1 MTSGADM
8 DDELAAL
15 GPHDVVQNLI
25 ALGASREEILEA
37 SKGGA
42 QALRALRSALLLYP
56 GGELSAEQIAAF
68 VDVSVEDMTAW
79 WRTVGLS
86 DPTMAGSRLGD
97 VEVAVADN
105 LAAGLRLLSRD
116 DFFEFGIAF
125 GTSMRQVAKAI
136 MEMMHKTLM
145 RDLAS
150 KSPSE
155 EDVNET
161 IASLAGQLVEF
172 GTPAIMG
179 LLRLHLVAS
188 VFESLE
194 SEGDERGVRTILF
207 IDLVGFTSLAQR
219 VDSGELSNVL
229 SALEALSVSTAL
241 ETGGRVVKFL
251 GDGVML
257 SFHHPHEAIAAARK
271 LVADH
276 PALPVRRAGIS
287 TGAVLARQG
296 DYFGPTVNL
305 AARLAAAAR
314 PGEILAD
321 VVPDGI
327 DSKPIGRVE
336 LKGFDAPV
344 TAYRVSPID

>member
-15 GPHDVVQNLI
+15 GPRDVVENLV

-37 SKGGA
+37 AKGGV
-42 QALRALRSALLLYP
+42 QSLRALRSALLLYP
-56 GGELSAEQIAAF
+56 GGTLSAEAIAKF
-68 VDVSVEDMTAW
+68 VDVPLDDMVAW
-79 WRTVGLS
+79 WRTLGLA
-86 DPTMAGSRLGD
+86 DPTMAGARLGD

-105 LAAGLRLLSRD
+105 MAAGLRLLSRD

-136 MEMMHKTLM
+136 MELMHKTLM

-150 KSPSE
+150 RSPSE
-155 EDVNET
+155 ADINET
-161 IASLAGQLVEF
+161 IADLAGQLVET

-207 IDLVGFTSLAQR
+207 VDLVEYTSFAAR
-219 VDSGELSNVL
+219 VDTGELSSVL
-229 SALEALSVSTAL
+229 SALESLSVSTAL
-241 ETGGRVVKFL
+241 ETNGRVVKFL

-257 SFHHPHEAIAAARK
+257 SFHHPHEAIAAARL
-271 LVADH
+271 LVAEH
-276 PALPVRRAGIS
+276 PSLPLRRAGLS
-287 TGAVLARQG
+287 TGPVLARQG

-305 AARLAAAAR
+305 AARLVAAAR

-327 DSKPIGRVE
+327 DSKPIGKIE
-336 LKGFDAPV
+336 LKGFESAV
-344 TAYRVSPID
+344 TAYRVM